1 MNFFSFLGRA
11 GFSPHGAW
19 GYDFGMGWTE
29 RQSGSTKRSYQ
40 GKQRFEH
47 WLRDNQVYFI
57 TARVRGKFPA
67 FVSEEAKSVFWDAF
81 DIYANKH
88 GFVPWVTSLLDN
100 HYHTL
105 GYLKSGA
112 ELPGMMRGVHGR
124 TAKRVNDLL
133 EAEGVERIRPF
144 WIDAGRQNY
153 FDGCIRDELQC
164 RRAYRYT
171 LTQARRHGVCA
182 DWRIYPHTRV
192 DIEVD
197 RGVRRALD
205 LGAFL
210 EGVGYKRY
218 EEGGE

>member
-1 MNFFSFLGRA
+1 
-11 GFSPHGAW
+11 
-19 GYDFGMGWTE
+19 MGWIE
-29 RQSGSTKRSYQ
+29 RKSGSTRRTYK

-67 FVSEEAKSVFWDAF
+67 LASDDAKAVFWEAF
-81 DIYANKH
+81 EHYTTEQ

-105 GYLKSGA
+105 GYLKTGA
-112 ELPGMMRGVHGR
+112 ALPAMMRGLHGR

-133 EAEGVERIRPF
+133 VLRGGERVRPF

-153 FDGCIRDELQC
+153 FDGCIRDEKQA

-171 LTQARRHGVCA
+171 LIQSERHGVCD
-182 DWRIYPHTRV
+182 DWRRYPHTRV
-192 DIEVD
+192 GVEVAW
-197 RGVRRALD
+197 GVTRALE

-210 EGVGYKRY
+210 EGVRYKRY
-218 EEGGE
+218 EGGSHAG